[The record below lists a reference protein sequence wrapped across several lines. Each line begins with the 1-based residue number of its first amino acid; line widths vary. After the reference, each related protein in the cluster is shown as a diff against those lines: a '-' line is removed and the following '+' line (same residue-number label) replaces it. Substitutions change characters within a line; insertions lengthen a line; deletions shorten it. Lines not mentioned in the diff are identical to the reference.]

1 MSRLTIASLCLV
13 TAPALGFVAAPALGQ
28 DIGMGAQTQ
37 PFWELDPAYQGDNG
51 PALAPTENAGSNAPL
66 NDGTELSRLSGSV
79 RSRPRTVTVAG
90 DQVSDEG
97 GAATLL
103 ADYVTL
109 EGDRTLTAS
118 GGVVVWY
125 QGARLVADTVRYDGQ
140 TGDMTITGPIHLTRP
155 GLAGTEDDMTA
166 IADEGQLTQD
176 MREGMLRGA
185 RLVLAREMQL
195 AAREVTMTGNGRFTT
210 LNHVVAS
217 SCRICAEDPTPLW
230 EIRARS
236 IVHDDETNQLIFQ
249 HPQLRAYGLP
259 IASWP
264 GRVTAPD
271 PSVERMS
278 GFLQPRFRTT
288 SSLGFGVMLPY
299 FKTLGDSADITL
311 TPYLSTSYTSTLM
324 LRYRQAFENG
334 VTEWN
339 GAITRDDI
347 RDGDTRGY
355 LFGAA
360 EWELPRGYRLG
371 LQLQLTSDD
380 GYLLDY
386 DITDADRLWSGL
398 TLERVTSDKLVWARV
413 GNYHTMRDDED
424 NSTSPA
430 QVAEMMWIRRW
441 RLGGGEAGLEWS
453 AHAHRRPSGD
463 DQIGR
468 DMARASVAFDWR
480 RTEILPGG
488 ILGTAATGLSTDIY
502 TIRDDSRYDD
512 NVTRTT
518 PWLSAELRYPLT
530 GSDGRA
536 SYVLEPVAQL
546 VWSPKRD
553 NDDDAIPNEDSRQVE
568 FDEGNLFA
576 LSRYP
581 GWDARETGTRA
592 NLGVTW
598 TRFDPAGW
606 QLSLAAGRI
615 WRDDDDSVP
624 DTPLL
629 LAGTR
634 SDWLIAGHY
643 SDVSGLSLANRA
655 LLDNNMDITRDELR
669 IGWDRQDL
677 QLSLGYLW
685 MKADQLEDRTKDLSE
700 LTAEIG
706 WQVSEGWWATA
717 HARHDIEENRAQ
729 KAGFGMTYQNECIA
743 VELAA
748 SRRFTDT
755 AEVDPETDVGLS
767 VRLGGFGQK
776 SDGKGTVARRACMR

>member
-1 MSRLTIASLCLV
+1 MSRLTFATLCL
-13 TAPALGFVAAPALGQ
+13 AAAPAFGQ
-28 DIGMGAQTQ
+28 DIGLGATTQ
-37 PFWELDPAYQGDNG
+37 PFWETDPAYQDSDS
-51 PALAPTENAGSNAPL
+51 PALAPTESAGHNAPL
-66 NDGTELSRLSGSV
+66 NDGTELSRLTGSV
-79 RSRPRTVTVAG
+79 RTRPQTVTVQGADVP
-90 DQVSDEG
+90 DQG
-97 GAATLL
+97 GSATLL

-109 EGDRTLTAS
+109 ESDRTLTAS

-125 QGARLVADTVRYDGQ
+125 QGARLVANSVRYDGQ

-155 GLAGTEDDMTA
+155 GLAGTKDDMIV

-195 AAREVTMTGNGRFTT
+195 AAREVTMTGGGRYTT
-210 LNHVVAS
+210 LNQVVAS

-236 IVHDDETNQLIFQ
+236 IVHDDEANQLIFQ
-249 HPQLRAYGLP
+249 HPQLRAFGLP
-259 IASWP
+259 IAAWP
-264 GRVTAPD
+264 GQVTAPD

-278 GFLQPRFRTT
+278 GFLTPRMRTT
-288 SSLGFGVMLPY
+288 SNLGFGVMLPY
-299 FKTLGDSADITL
+299 FKTLGDHADLTV
-311 TPYLSTSYTSTLM
+311 TPYISASYTHTLM

-347 RDGDTRGY
+347 RDGETRGY

-360 EWELPRGYRLG
+360 AWELPRGYTLG
-371 LQLQLTSDD
+371 LQVQVASDD

-398 TLERVTSDKLVWARV
+398 TLERVTSERLVWARV
-413 GNYHTMRDDED
+413 GNYHSLRDDED

-430 QVAEMMWIRRW
+430 QVADMMWIRRW

-453 AHAHRRPSGD
+453 AHAHRRPSSD
-463 DQIGR
+463 DIIGR
-468 DMARASVAFDWR
+468 DMARASLAVDWQ

-488 ILGTAATGLSTDIY
+488 IVGTMATGLGTDIY
-502 TIRDDSRYDD
+502 SIRDDSRYDST
-512 NVTRTT
+512 VTRTI

-530 GSDGRA
+530 GSDGHA

-546 VWSPKRD
+546 VWSPKYRD
-553 NDDDAIPNEDSRQVE
+553 SDDDIPNEDSRQVE

-581 GWDARETGTRA
+581 GWDAREAGLRA

-598 TRFDPAGW
+598 TRFDPTGW

-615 WRDDDDSVP
+615 WHDDDNSITDAP
-624 DTPLL
+624 MLL
-629 LAGTR
+629 DGAK

-655 LLDNNMDITRDELR
+655 LLDDNMDITRDELR
-669 IGWDRQDL
+669 IGWARPDL

-685 MKADQLEDRTKDLSE
+685 MKADQFEDRTKDLSE
-700 LTAEIG
+700 LSGEVG
-706 WQVSEGWWATA
+706 WQVAEGWWATA
-717 HARHDIEENRAQ
+717 HARHDIEENQAQ

-743 VELAA
+743 VEMAA

-755 AEVDPETDVGLS
+755 EEVDPETDFDLS
-767 VRLGGFGQK
+767 IRLGGFGQK
-776 SDGKGTVARRACMR
+776 TGGKGTVARRACMR

>member
-1 MSRLTIASLCLV
+1 MSRLTFASLCL
-13 TAPALGFVAAPALGQ
+13 AAAPAFGQ
-28 DIGMGAQTQ
+28 DIGLGATTQ
-37 PFWELDPAYQGDNG
+37 PFWETDPAYQDSYG
-51 PALAPTENAGSNAPL
+51 PALAPTESAGDNAPL
-66 NDGTELSRLSGSV
+66 NDGTELSRLTGSV
-79 RSRPRTVTVAG
+79 RTRPQTVTVQGAEVP
-90 DQVSDEG
+90 DQG
-97 GAATLL
+97 GSATLL

-109 EGDRTLTAS
+109 ESDRTLTAS

-125 QGARLVADTVRYDGQ
+125 QGARLVASSVRYDGQ

-155 GLAGTEDDMTA
+155 GLAGTKDDMIV

-195 AAREVTMTGNGRFTT
+195 AAREVTMTGGGRYTT
-210 LNHVVAS
+210 LNQVVAS

-236 IVHDDETNQLIFQ
+236 IVHDDEANQLIFQ
-249 HPQLRAYGLP
+249 HPQLRAFGLP
-259 IASWP
+259 IAAWP

-271 PSVERMS
+271 PAVERMS
-278 GFLQPRFRTT
+278 GFLTPRMRTT
-288 SSLGFGVMLPY
+288 SNLGFGVMLPY
-299 FKTLGDSADITL
+299 FKTLGDHADLTV
-311 TPYLSTSYTSTLM
+311 TPYLSASYTHTLM

-347 RDGDTRGY
+347 RDGETRGY

-360 EWELPRGYRLG
+360 AWELPRGYTLG
-371 LQLQLTSDD
+371 LQVQVASDD
-380 GYLLDY
+380 GYMLDY

-398 TLERVTSDKLVWARV
+398 TLERVTADRLVWGRV
-413 GNYHTMRDDED
+413 GNYHSLRDDED

-430 QVAEMMWIRRW
+430 QVADMMWIRRW

-453 AHAHRRPSGD
+453 AHAHRRPSSD
-463 DQIGR
+463 DIIGR
-468 DMARASVAFDWR
+468 DMARASLALDWQ

-488 ILGTAATGLSTDIY
+488 IVGTMATGLGTDIY
-502 TIRDDSRYDD
+502 SIRDDSRYD
-512 NVTRTT
+512 NTVTRTT
-518 PWLSAELRYPLT
+518 PWLSAELRYPMT
-530 GSDGRA
+530 GSDGHA

-546 VWSPKRD
+546 VWSPKYRD
-553 NDDDAIPNEDSRQVE
+553 SDDDIPNEDSRQVE

-581 GWDARETGTRA
+581 GWDAREAGLRA

-598 TRFDPAGW
+598 TRFDPTGW

-615 WRDDDDSVP
+615 WHDDDKAVTDIP
-624 DTPLL
+624 MLL
-629 LAGTR
+629 DGTR

-655 LLDNNMDITRDELR
+655 LLDDNMDVTRDELR
-669 IGWDRQDL
+669 IGWARPDL

-685 MKADQLEDRTKDLSE
+685 MKADQFEDRTKDLSE
-700 LTAEIG
+700 LSGEVG
-706 WQVSEGWWATA
+706 WQVAEGWWATA
-717 HARHDIEENRAQ
+717 HARHDIEENQAQ

-743 VELAA
+743 VEMAA

-755 AEVDPETDVGLS
+755 EEVDPETDFDLS
-767 VRLGGFGQK
+767 IRLGGFGQK
-776 SDGKGTVARRACMR
+776 TGGKGTVARRACMR